1 MGLRR
6 GALARDGLG
15 WAMRLGAKALGRR
28 SAKRGLACAVRVSF
42 KKLLRLR
49 GVFFGGVWGVVR
61 AWVERRGGG
70 GLERVGSL
78 AWRGGWVRWD
88 CARRWVPSFDELRKG
103 RFDRLRA
110 GSADAGMAGGRGAVV
125 EGCRGE
131 GRGRSRRHGIREGHG
146 RASGRGWRKAG
157 RRECVDRF
165 RRNASRLAR
174 RGGKQAGDMGLGR
187 YILLR

>member
-1 MGLRR
+1 MRR
-6 GALARDGLG
+6 D
-15 WAMRLGAKALGRR
+15 
-28 SAKRGLACAVRVSF
+28 C
-42 KKLLRLR
+42 
-49 GVFFGGVWGVVR
+49 
-61 AWVERRGGG
+61 
-70 GLERVGSL
+70 
-78 AWRGGWVRWD
+78 AWRWI
-88 CARRWVPSFDELRKG
+88 PSFDELRTG
-103 RFDRLRA
+103 RSDRLRTGFGKLRA
-110 GSADAGMAGGRGAVV
+110 GSADAGMTGGRGAVA